1 VLKYDFPEV
10 PDIPEINF
18 KVYHV
23 SEYIETLLKQGKITF
38 TKEVPLTVTW
48 HDPCHIGRHCGIYEE
63 PRNILK
69 AISGIRLVEMERIK
83 DQAWCCGAGG
93 GVRAAYPDLAFKIA
107 EERVEEAKET
117 GAEALV
123 TCCPYCEQNLADPL
137 RAQGESM
144 KLYDLTDLMLQA
156 L

>member
-1 VLKYDFPEV
+1 M
-10 PDIPEINF
+10 PEITF

-23 SEYIETLLKQGKITF
+23 SEYLETLLKEGKIKF

-69 AISGIRLVEMERIK
+69 AIPGITLVEMERIK
-83 DQAWCCGAGG
+83 DQGWCCGAGG
-93 GVRAAYPDLAFKIA
+93 GVRTAFPEFAYKVA

-117 GAEALV
+117 GAEAIV

-137 RAQGESM
+137 QAEGETM